1 MIYRIYYNRTMKI
14 VDCSK
19 IDTTAYG
26 LTTECDI
33 YYIHIKVEE
42 HAQIIQ
48 DLISHISNSSWLK
61 NLDSTIGY
69 AYQARAKRTI
79 PKMVEKIK
87 KGDTDKITSDSGE
100 YIISYAAHQGLA
112 KQYYHKMIP
121 LAEIWKEKALG
132 NPGFDFHTETPRNIL
147 IFGESK
153 YTARGTPHNT
163 ALNQIIK
170 FIKEEK
176 DRSELSDLKNFICE
190 QTVQNCINGNKGY
203 AAAFSLRTTTPRNT
217 ILFPLKNNLQI
228 KELLQHQELYLIG
241 VEI

>member
-1 MIYRIYYNRTMKI
+1 MKI
-14 VDCSK
+14 VEYGK
-19 IDTTAYG
+19 VNPLAYG
-26 LTTECDI
+26 LTTACDI

-42 HAQIIQ
+42 HAQIIT
-48 DLISHISNSSWLK
+48 DLISLISNSSWLK

-69 AYQARAKRTI
+69 AYQARAQRTI
-79 PKMVEKIK
+79 PKMVEKIQ
-87 KGDTDKITSDSGE
+87 KGEIDKITSDSGE

-112 KQYYHKMIP
+112 RQYLHKIIP

-132 NPGFDFHTETPRNIL
+132 NPGFDFHTENPRNIL

-153 YTARGTPHNT
+153 YTTRGTPHNT

-170 FIKEEK
+170 FIQDKK
-176 DRSELSDLKNFICE
+176 DSSELSDLKNFICE
-190 QTVQNCINGNKGY
+190 QTAKNCINGNKGY
-203 AAAFSLRTTTPRNT
+203 AAAFSLRTTTPKGT

-228 KELLQHQELYLIG
+228 DKLLQHQELYLIG